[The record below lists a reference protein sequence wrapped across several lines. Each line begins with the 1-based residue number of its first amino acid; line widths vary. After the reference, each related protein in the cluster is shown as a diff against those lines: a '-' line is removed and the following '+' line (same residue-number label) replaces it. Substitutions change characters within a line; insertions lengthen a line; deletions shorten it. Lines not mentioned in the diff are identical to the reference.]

1 MAKKEAESRFMQ
13 VANKVVL
20 ITGAGA
26 GIGLAAARLLAGEG
40 AYVVLVDLHAAALAE
55 AVAAIGPR
63 ASHVVA
69 DVSDPPSMRQVV
81 DTTVE
86 RHGGIDVF
94 IANAGI
100 EGSMVGIVDYPLEQF
115 DRVMAVNVRGVW
127 LGIQN
132 VVPVMRQR
140 GGGSIVITSSGA
152 GTHGMP
158 KMAAYSASKH
168 AVIGLMRSA
177 AIELAKDNIRVNT
190 VNPGP
195 IETRMMRSIEENLA
209 PGAAEKIRQRFEHA
223 TPLKRYG
230 TPDEIAQMML
240 FLASDASSYC
250 TGAVYAV
257 DGGDSA

>member
-1 MAKKEAESRFMQ
+1 MQ
-13 VANKVVL
+13 LAGKIVL

-26 GIGLAAARLLAGEG
+26 GIGLAAATLLAAAG
-40 AYVVLVDLHAAALAE
+40 ASVVLADLHEDALAA
-55 AVAAIGPR
+55 AVAAIGAR
-63 ASHVVA
+63 ASYVVT
-69 DVSDPPSMRQVV
+69 DVSDPAAMQRAV
-81 DTTVE
+81 DTAVE

-94 IANAGI
+94 IANAGV
-100 EGSMVGIVDYPLEQF
+100 EGSMIGITDYPLEQF

-127 LGIQN
+127 LGLQS
-132 VVPVMRQR
+132 VVPVMRRR
-140 GGGSIVITSSGA
+140 GGGSIIITSSGA

-158 KMAAYSASKH
+158 KMSAYSASKH

-177 AIELAKDNIRVNT
+177 AIELARDNIRVNT

-195 IETRMMRSIEENLA
+195 VETRMMRSIEENLA
-209 PGAAEKIRQRFEHA
+209 PGAAEKIKQRFEHA
-223 TPLKRYG
+223 TPLRRYAA
-230 TPDEIAQMML
+230 PEEIAQMMV

>member
-1 MAKKEAESRFMQ
+1 MQ
-13 VANKVVL
+13 VADKVVL

-26 GIGLAAARLLAGEG
+26 GIGLAAGHLLAAAG
-40 AYVVLVDLHAAALAE
+40 ASVVLVDLHAGPLAE
-55 AVAAIGPR
+55 AVASIGAR
-63 ASHVVA
+63 ASYIVA
-69 DVSDPPSMRQVV
+69 DISDPASMRQAA

-100 EGSMVGIVDYPLEQF
+100 EGAVTGIVDYPLEQF

-127 LGIQN
+127 LGIQS
-132 VVPVMRQR
+132 VVPFMRQR
-140 GGGSIVITSSGA
+140 GGGSIIITSSGA

-195 IETRMMRSIEENLA
+195 VETRMMRSIEENLA
-209 PGAAEKIRQRFEHA
+209 PGAAEKIKQRFEHA
-223 TPLKRYG
+223 TPLKRYAA
-230 TPDEIAQMML
+230 PEEIAQMMV

-250 TGAVYAV
+250 TGAIYAV

>member
-1 MAKKEAESRFMQ
+1 MQ
-13 VANKVVL
+13 LANKVVL
-20 ITGAGA
+20 ITGAAA
-26 GIGLAAARLLAGEG
+26 GIGRAAATLLAREG
-40 AYVVLVDLHAAALAE
+40 ASVVLVDLHEATLAG
-55 AVAAIGPR
+55 AVASIGAR
-63 ASHVVA
+63 ASFVVA
-69 DVSDPPSMRQVV
+69 DVSDPASMQQAV
-81 DTTVE
+81 DTAVE

-94 IANAGI
+94 IANAGV
-100 EGSMVGIVDYPLEQF
+100 EGAIASLVDYPLEQF
-115 DRVMAVNVRGVW
+115 ERVMAVNVRGVW
-127 LGIQN
+127 LGLQC

-140 GGGSIVITSSGA
+140 GGGSIIITSSGA

-195 IETRMMRSIEENLA
+195 VETRMMRSIEENLA
-209 PGAAEKIRQRFEHA
+209 PGAAEKIKQRFEHA
-223 TPLKRYG
+223 TPLKRYAA
-230 TPDEIAQMML
+230 PEEIAQMMV

-250 TGAVYAV
+250 TGAIYAV

>member
-1 MAKKEAESRFMQ
+1 
-13 VANKVVL
+13 
-20 ITGAGA
+20 
-26 GIGLAAARLLAGEG
+26 
-40 AYVVLVDLHAAALAE
+40 
-55 AVAAIGPR
+55 
-63 ASHVVA
+63 
-69 DVSDPPSMRQVV
+69 
-81 DTTVE
+81 
-86 RHGGIDVF
+86 VF

-100 EGSMVGIVDYPLEQF
+100 EGAVTGIVDYPLEQF
-115 DRVMAVNVRGVW
+115 ERVMAVNVRGVW
-127 LGIQN
+127 LGIQC
-132 VVPVMRQR
+132 VVPFMRQR

-195 IETRMMRSIEENLA
+195 VETRMMRSIEENLA
-209 PGAAEKIRQRFEHA
+209 PGAAEKIKQRFEHA
-223 TPLKRYG
+223 TPLKRYAA
-230 TPDEIAQMML
+230 PAEIAQMMV

-250 TGAVYAV
+250 TGAIYAV

>member
-1 MAKKEAESRFMQ
+1 MQ
-13 VANKVVL
+13 LADKVVL

-26 GIGLAAARLLAGEG
+26 GIGLAAAQLLAEQG
-40 AYVVLVDLHAAALAE
+40 ASVVLVDLHE
-55 AVAAIGPR
+55 ATLRDAVHAIGPR
-63 ASHVVA
+63 ASYVVA
-69 DVSDPPSMRQVV
+69 DVSEQASMRQAV
-81 DTTVE
+81 DSTAE

-100 EGSMVGIVDYPLEQF
+100 EGAVTGIVDYPLEQF
-115 DRVMAVNVRGVW
+115 ERVMAVNVRGVL
-127 LGIQN
+127 LGIQC
-132 VVPVMRQR
+132 VVPFMRQR
-140 GGGSIVITSSGA
+140 GGGSIIITSSGA

-177 AIELAKDNIRVNT
+177 AIELAKDKIRVNT

-195 IETRMMRSIEENLA
+195 VETRMMRSIEENLA
-209 PGAAEKIRQRFEHA
+209 PGSAEKIKQRFEHA
-223 TPLKRYG
+223 TPLKRYAA
-230 TPDEIAQMML
+230 PEEIAQMMV

-250 TGAVYAV
+250 TGAIYAV

>member
-1 MAKKEAESRFMQ
+1 MKLADK
-13 VANKVVL
+13 VAL

-26 GIGLAAARLLAGEG
+26 GIGLAAAQLLAGEG
-40 AYVVLVDLHAAALAE
+40 ASVVLVDLHEGTLAAAAG
-55 AVAAIGPR
+55 AIGQR
-63 ASHVVA
+63 ASYVVA
-69 DVSDPPSMRQVV
+69 DVSDPASMRQAV

-100 EGSMVGIVDYPLEQF
+100 EGAVTSIVDYPLEQF
-115 DRVMAVNVRGVW
+115 ERVMAVNVRGVW
-127 LGIQN
+127 LGIQC

-140 GGGSIVITSSGA
+140 GGGSIIITSSGA
-152 GTHGMP
+152 GTRGMP

-195 IETRMMRSIEENLA
+195 VETRMMRSIEENLA
-209 PGAAEKIRQRFEHA
+209 PGAAQKVKQRFEHA
-223 TPLKRYG
+223 TPLKRYAA
-230 TPDEIAQMML
+230 PEEIAQMMV

-250 TGAVYAV
+250 TGAIYAV

>member
-1 MAKKEAESRFMQ
+1 MKL
-13 VANKVVL
+13 ANKVVL
-20 ITGAGA
+20 ITGAGG
-26 GIGLAAARLLAGEG
+26 GIGLAAAHLLALEG
-40 AYVVLVDLHAAALAE
+40 ASVVLVDLHE
-55 AVAAIGPR
+55 ATLIEATRAIGPR
-63 ASHVVA
+63 ASYVVA
-69 DVSDPPSMRQVV
+69 DVSDPTSMQNTV
-81 DTTVE
+81 DRTVE

-100 EGSMVGIVDYPLEQF
+100 EGAVTSLVDYPLEQF
-115 DRVMAVNVRGVW
+115 ERVMAVNVRGVW
-127 LGIQN
+127 LGLQC

-140 GGGSIVITSSGA
+140 GGGSIIITSSGA

-195 IETRMMRSIEENLA
+195 VETRMMRSIEENLA
-209 PGAAEKIRQRFEHA
+209 PGTPEKIKQRFQHA
-223 TPLKRYG
+223 TPLKRYAA
-230 TPDEIAQMML
+230 PEEIAQMMV

-250 TGAVYAV
+250 TGAIYAV

>member
-1 MAKKEAESRFMQ
+1 MKL
-13 VANKVVL
+13 ANKVAL
-20 ITGAGA
+20 ITGAGG
-26 GIGLAAARLLAGEG
+26 GIGLAAAHLLALED
-40 AYVVLVDLHAAALAE
+40 ASVVLVDLHEATLAE
-55 AVAAIGPR
+55 AIRAIGPR
-63 ASHVVA
+63 ASYVVA
-69 DVSDPPSMRQVV
+69 DVSEPASMQNAV
-81 DTTVE
+81 DRTVE

-100 EGSMVGIVDYPLEQF
+100 EGAVTSLVDYPLDQF
-115 DRVMAVNVRGVW
+115 ERVMAVNVRGVW
-127 LGIQN
+127 LGLQC
-132 VVPVMRQR
+132 VVPVMQQR
-140 GGGSIVITSSGA
+140 GGGSIIITSSGA

-195 IETRMMRSIEENLA
+195 VETRMMRSIEENLA
-209 PGAAEKIRQRFEHA
+209 PGAPEKIKQRFEHA
-223 TPLKRYG
+223 TPLKRYAA
-230 TPDEIAQMML
+230 PEEIAQMMV

-250 TGAVYAV
+250 TGAIYAV

>member
-1 MAKKEAESRFMQ
+1 MQ
-13 VANKVVL
+13 LVDKIVL

-26 GIGLAAARLLAGEG
+26 GIGLAAAHLLAAAG
-40 AYVVLVDLHAAALAE
+40 ASVVLVDLHEATLAAAARD
-55 AVAAIGPR
+55 IGRR
-63 ASHVVA
+63 ASYVA
-69 DVSDPPSMRQVV
+69 GDVSDPDSMRQAVE
-81 DTTVE
+81 TTVE

-100 EGSMVGIVDYPLEQF
+100 EGAVTGIVDYPLEQF
-115 DRVMAVNVRGVW
+115 ERVMAVNVRGVW

-132 VVPVMRQR
+132 VVPVMRRR
-140 GGGSIVITSSGA
+140 GGGSIIITSSGA

-195 IETRMMRSIEENLA
+195 VETRMMRSIEENLA
-209 PGAAEKIRQRFEHA
+209 PGAAQKIKQRFEHA
-223 TPLKRYG
+223 TPLKRYAA
-230 TPDEIAQMML
+230 PEEIAQMMV

-250 TGAVYAV
+250 TGAIYAV

>member
-1 MAKKEAESRFMQ
+1 MQ
-13 VANKVVL
+13 VENKVVL

-26 GIGLAAARLLAGEG
+26 GIGLAAARLLANEG
-40 AYVVLVDLHAAALAE
+40 AHVVLVDLHEAALAD
-55 AVAAIGPR
+55 AATAIGPR

-69 DVSDPPSMRQVV
+69 DVSDPVSMQRAV
-81 DTTVE
+81 DMAVE

-100 EGSMVGIVDYPLEQF
+100 EGSMIGIVDYPLEQF

-127 LGIQN
+127 LGIQS

-140 GGGSIVITSSGA
+140 GGGSIIITSSGA

-177 AIELAKDNIRVNT
+177 AIELAKDGIRVNT

-195 IETRMMRSIEENLA
+195 VETRMMRSIEENLA
-209 PGAAEKIRQRFEHA
+209 PGAAEKIKQRFEHA
-223 TPLKRYG
+223 TPLKRYAA
-230 TPDEIAQMML
+230 PEEIAQMMV

>member
-1 MAKKEAESRFMQ
+1 MH
-13 VANKVVL
+13 VAGQSVSGKVAL

-26 GIGLAAARLLAGEG
+26 GIGLAAAHLLARQG
-40 AYVVLVDLHAAALAE
+40 ATVVLVDLHEAALAE
-55 AVAAIGPR
+55 ATQAIGAA
-63 ASHVVA
+63 ASYVVA
-69 DVSDPPSMRQVV
+69 DVSRPESMQATV
-81 DTTVE
+81 DAAVA

-94 IANAGI
+94 VANAGI
-100 EGSMVGIVDYPLEQF
+100 EGAIASIVDYPLEEF
-115 DRVMAVNVRGVW
+115 ERVLAVNVRGVW
-127 LGIQN
+127 LGLQC
-132 VVPVMRQR
+132 VVPVMRRR

-152 GTHGMP
+152 GTRGMP
-158 KMAAYSASKH
+158 RMAPYSASKH

-195 IETRMMRSIEENLA
+195 VETRMMRSIEENLA
-209 PGAAEKIRQRFEHA
+209 PGAASKVKQRFEHA
-223 TPLKRYG
+223 TPLKRYAQ
-230 TPDEIAQMML
+230 PDEIAQMIL

>member
-1 MAKKEAESRFMQ
+1 MQ
-13 VANKVVL
+13 DIRHSVAGKIALV
-20 ITGAGA
+20 TGAGG
-26 GIGLAAARLLAGEG
+26 GIGLAAARILASEG
-40 AYVVLVDLHAAALAE
+40 ASVVLVDLHEAALAE
-55 AVAAIGPR
+55 AVRAIGPR

-69 DVSDPPSMRQVV
+69 DVSDPESMQHAVRE
-81 DTTVE
+81 TVA

-94 IANAGI
+94 VANAGI
-100 EGSMVGIVDYPLEQF
+100 EGAVANIVDYPLEEF
-115 DRVMAVNVRGVW
+115 ERVLAVNVRGVW
-127 LGIQN
+127 LGIKY

-152 GTHGMP
+152 GTRGMP
-158 KMAAYSASKH
+158 KMSPYSASKH
-168 AVIGLMRSA
+168 AVIGIMRST

-195 IETRMMRSIEENLA
+195 VETRMMRSIEENLA
-209 PGAAEKIRQRFEHA
+209 PGAAAKVKQRFEHA
-223 TPLKRYG
+223 TPLKRYAE
-230 TPDEIAQMML
+230 PDEIAQMIV